1 MVKSGSQP
9 TLKVNKRSR
18 NEPIQT
24 LPVQTHYQSVTNFM
38 LTNGVR
44 VLGSRII
51 EQSGPKRESV
61 KASSKDKPIRPRS
74 VVKSIKFKD
83 IK

>member
-1 MVKSGSQP
+1 
-9 TLKVNKRSR
+9 
-18 NEPIQT
+18 
-24 LPVQTHYQSVTNFM
+24 M

-51 EQSGPKRESV
+51 EQSGPKRDSV
-61 KASSKDKPIRPRS
+61 KASFKDKPIRPRS

>member
-1 MVKSGSQP
+1 
-9 TLKVNKRSR
+9 
-18 NEPIQT
+18 
-24 LPVQTHYQSVTNFM
+24 M

-51 EQSGPKRESV
+51 EQSGPKRDSV